1 MAEQIE
7 EQIEV
12 HTLGHYWL
20 VLLVSLGLLFLSACS
35 SSFSKQKTFSYTLKD
50 TTGTYLDRK
59 LRYAQTRHAE
69 GQAGFYL
76 LDNGMEAFAAINFL
90 IDKAEK
96 SLDLQYWSLHTDKTG
111 KAVAWKL
118 IQAADRGVRVRVLLD
133 DFIAGGGNQVLAAL
147 AAHRNIEVRLFNP
160 ISKKKLTRGL
170 AFFTSFRRI
179 NRRMHNKVF
188 IADNRVAILGGRN
201 IGDAY
206 YMAKASYMYKDLD
219 VMSVGPVVG
228 RIAASFDLY
237 WNAKWAN
244 RLKPRRYSYTE
255 GPAETVKTLQA
266 DYRKLRR
273 SLFWKQLGRF
283 HVETIFDAPAKKFIW
298 AEYQVFYDPPQK
310 VKGIKK
316 KNKKFL
322 EWLMIQQMSKARSNV
337 KIITP
342 YFVPQRFG
350 MRWIKKLT
358 KKKVKVSVITNSF
371 AANDVSVSH
380 GGYQRYRRKLL
391 KYGIDLHEFKP
402 DAIKEER
409 ALVTWRKK
417 KPVSRLHA
425 KAIVIDDKY
434 VYIGSVNLTPRS
446 RYMNTEIT
454 VMLKSEKLAG
464 RVAGLFDQLTSLKNS
479 YHVLLEDQGRFADYS
494 EQPGTGLVW
503 ISLHNG
509 KKVRFTQEPRVSLL
523 KHLTVTFL
531 NLLPI
536 EDML

>member
-1 MAEQIE
+1 MREQKQEKGI
-7 EQIEV
+7 
-12 HTLGHYWL
+12 HRRFRP
-20 VLLVSLGLLFLSACS
+20 LLWLGLGVLFVSGCS
-35 SSFSKQKTFSYTLKD
+35 SSFSKYKSVSYALQD
-50 TTGTYLDRK
+50 TRGTYLDRR
-59 LRYAQTRHAE
+59 LETVSRSASRD
-69 GQAGFYL
+69 GRGGFYL
-76 LDNGMEAFAAINFL
+76 LDNGIETFAMLNFL

-111 KAVAWKL
+111 RAIAWKL
-118 IQAADRGVRVRVLLD
+118 IRAADRGVRVRVLLD
-133 DFIAGGGNQVLAAL
+133 DFIAGGGNPMLAAL
-147 AAHRNIEVRLFNP
+147 AAHPNIEVRLFNP
-160 ISKKKLTRGL
+160 VSKKKLTRGL

-228 RIAASFDLY
+228 EISRSFDVY

-244 RLKPRRYSYTE
+244 KLKSRRYRYNE
-255 GPAETVKTLQA
+255 GPKETSKILKM
-266 DYRKLRR
+266 DYYKLTQ
-273 SLFWKQLGRF
+273 SPFWKQLRRF
-283 HVETIFDAPAKKFIW
+283 DVKAVFDDPAARFIW
-298 AEYQVFYDPPQK
+298 ADYQVFYDPPEK

-316 KNKKFL
+316 KNRKFL
-322 EWLMIQQMSKARSNV
+322 EWKMIQQMSRAHSDV

-358 KKKVKVSVITNSF
+358 RSRVKVSVITNSF

-391 KYGIDLHEFKP
+391 KYGIDLYEFKP

-409 ALVTWRKK
+409 ALVNWRDK

-425 KAIVIDDKY
+425 KAIVIDDQY

-454 VMLKSEKLAG
+454 IMLKSKELAG
-464 RVAGLFDQLTSLKNS
+464 RVAGMFRRLTSLENS
-479 YHVLLEDQGRFADYS
+479 YHVVLEEHGRFADTS
-494 EQPGTGLVW
+494 EEPGTGLVW
-503 ISLHNG
+503 ISLQNG
-509 KKVRFTQEPRVSLL
+509 RKVRLTQEPRVSLL